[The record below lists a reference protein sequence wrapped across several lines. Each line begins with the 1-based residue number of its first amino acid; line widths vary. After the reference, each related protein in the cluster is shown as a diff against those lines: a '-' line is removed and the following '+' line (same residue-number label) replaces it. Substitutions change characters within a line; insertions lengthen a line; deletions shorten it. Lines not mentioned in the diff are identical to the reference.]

1 MLGWISMTSLPFVLE
16 GERDLQGVLQW
27 ERNGYQENQ
36 ITTSTDA

>member
-1 MLGWISMTSLPFVLE
+1 VTSLPFVQE
-16 GERDLQGVLQW
+16 GEHDLQGVLEW